1 MLGGRSESKLRSTKI
16 ALCPEKSVGC
26 PCRASKGRF
35 RVAGHPQA
43 HAKTLNLEVAM
54 KPDRGSLILVLG
66 IFSLIVCAPLG
77 IVAFLMGRGDLAE
90 IDAGQRDSEGRTSTQ
105 AGYICGIIGTI
116 LLVLQIAG
124 VILFVVLFG
133 LMATVGGTTQISPV
147 S

>member
-1 MLGGRSESKLRSTKI
+1 MLGGRSKSERRSTKI

-43 HAKTLNLEVAM
+43 HAKTLNLELAI

-66 IFSLIVCAPLG
+66 ILSMIFFPPLG
-77 IVAFLMGRGDLAE
+77 IVAILMGRGDLAE
-90 IDAGQRDSEGRTSTQ
+90 IDAGQRDPEGRTSTKV
-105 AGYICGIIGTI
+105 GYICGIIGTI
-116 LLVLQIAG
+116 LLVLNIAA
-124 VILFVVLFG
+124 VIFILERFGLLFG
-133 LMATVGGTTQISPV
+133 AVGTMQISPV